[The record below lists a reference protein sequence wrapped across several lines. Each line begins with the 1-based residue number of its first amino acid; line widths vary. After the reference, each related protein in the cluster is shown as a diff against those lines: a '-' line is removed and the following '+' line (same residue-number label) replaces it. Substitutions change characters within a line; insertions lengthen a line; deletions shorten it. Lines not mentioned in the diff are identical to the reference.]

1 MKRKNFP
8 MNLQLFAGDGEN
20 GQEGGTGS
28 GAQAGQQGTQNEQGS
43 TQAGTVFDY
52 DKLAGI
58 ITGKQNEAEET
69 ILKKYFKQQGLSK
82 EEAEAAINAFK
93 EQKRASEPDVEDLQ
107 NKLLQANIMAK
118 NAMIE
123 KEGILLGIGMG
134 LDAKSVPYV
143 LKMADISKVIGED
156 GKVNEE
162 ALKNAIN
169 QVLED
174 VPALKPEKGENTGI
188 HRIGSGGSAGG
199 EQGDQS
205 SVISGIF
212 GNAK

>member
-1 MKRKNFP
+1 MKRKFFP
-8 MNLQLFAGDGEN
+8 MDLQLFAGEG
-20 GQEGGTGS
+20 EGGQTGEAA
-28 GAQAGQQGTQNEQGS
+28 GGTQAGQTGGQ
-43 TQAGTVFDY
+43 QANAAFDY
-52 DKLAGI
+52 EKLAGI
-58 ITGKQNEAEET
+58 ITGKQNEAEAT
-69 ILKKYFKQQGLSK
+69 ILKNYFRQQGLSR
-82 EEAEAAINAFK
+82 EEAEAAINTFK
-93 EQKRASEPDVEDLQ
+93 EQKRANEPDVEDLQ
-107 NKLLQANIMAK
+107 DKLAQANTMARD
-118 NAMIE
+118 AIIE

-143 LKMADISKVIGED
+143 LKMADVSKVIGED

-162 ALKNAIN
+162 TFKNAIN

-174 VPALKPEKGENTGI
+174 VPALKPKQEENTGI

-199 EQGDQS
+199 GQGNQS